1 MKKLM
6 VSKIRGMRMLPLA
19 IAAFVAGGLYGRAVN
34 VDLNGTWKL
43 ETFAQPDDGAVRS
56 LPLPA
61 GLALKSYQATVPG
74 CCEMELVKAGEMP
87 DPMFSTNALAF
98 TALEGNQWLYTKT
111 FTCPPRELGER
122 AVLVFDGIDTLA
134 DVFLNGEKVGEADNM
149 LIPHE
154 FDVTDRIRVGAENT
168 VQVLIRPVGLAARD
182 KIPGELG
189 WMMGGGA
196 NHEFFR
202 KAPHMYGWD
211 IMPHMPFSGIWRGAR
226 LEVRPKCHIDYPAW
240 IVRAIGVK
248 HRWADVHVRMRITT
262 PFSVF
267 YKAKVRATLSR
278 NGKVHSKE
286 VPFRGPM
293 CKLQV
298 GLTDADFWWPRGMG
312 DPALYDAKIELISDD
327 GKVLAVDER
336 KIGIRQFAFEYDDVK
351 LPERPGKFLFRVNG
365 EPVFIR
371 GVDWVP
377 LDPIPSRQ
385 ASHLEKVLPMMADL
399 NCNLVRVWGG
409 GVYEPDAF
417 FDWCDANGVMVWQ
430 DFMMACA
437 VPPMVDEFAEAMK
450 KEVLSVVLRLRN
462 RASLMAWAGD
472 NENDEAVVWSLG
484 DLAPS
489 PATFRITRKVIPDIL
504 REYDVTRPYLPS
516 SPYRTDD
523 CHFKRTRTAE
533 THLWGGPRAWW
544 KTDYY
549 TNNPS
554 WFSSEAGAHA
564 LPSRATFDRM
574 MPAADVLKPWSNPD
588 EKDYLKLQWTPQW
601 VYRATNPYLDKDN
614 RGLVHRNDHV
624 LKQTGALFGDVPR
637 HDVDLLIEQSQT
649 AQAEAIKFLVEL
661 YRSQKFTKKTGFVE
675 WNLRDGWPTI
685 SDAISDYYGNKKK
698 SYHYLKRAF
707 QTVLPIVTDFG
718 RLVVVNDS
726 REAVKGHVKLTE
738 AATGKVVLERDYEA
752 APNAVTDLAPVAW
765 NGQGLFIIDYTVD
778 DGRNK
783 LRPSRGETYRT
794 HYLHGEPPFK
804 WSDYLKWTKE
814 L

>member
-1 MKKLM
+1 MNR
-6 VSKIRGMRMLPLA
+6 VNRKILLGSV
-19 IAAFVAGGLYGRAVN
+19 AALVVGELSAGA
-34 VDLNGTWKL
+34 VDLNGAWKL

-56 LPLPA
+56 LPLPK
-61 GLALKSYQATVPG
+61 GLAVKSYQATVPG

-111 FTCPPRELGER
+111 FACPPREPGER
-122 AVLVFDGIDTLA
+122 MVLVFDGIDTLA

-211 IMPHMPFSGIWRGAR
+211 IMPHMPFSGIWRDVR
-226 LEVRPKCHIDYPAW
+226 LEMRPKCHIDYPAW
-240 IVRAIGVK
+240 IVRAIGVQ

-293 CKLQV
+293 CRLQV
-298 GLTDADFWWPRGMG
+298 GLTDVDFWWPRGMG
-312 DPALYDAKIELISDD
+312 EPALYDAKIELISDD

-385 ASHLEKVLPMMADL
+385 ASHFEKVLPMMADL

-409 GVYEPDAF
+409 GVYEPDEF

-574 MPAADVLKPWSNPD
+574 MPAADVLKPWCNPD
-588 EKDYLKLQWTPQW
+588 EKDYLKLQWTLQW
-601 VYRATNPYLDKDN
+601 VYRATNPYLDKN
-614 RGLVHRNDHV
+614 NWGLVHRNDHV

-726 REAVKGHVKLTE
+726 REVVKGHVKLTE

-765 NGQGLFIIDYTVD
+765 DGQGLFIIDYTV
-778 DGRNK
+778 G
-783 LRPSRGETYRT
+783 GETFRT

-804 WSDYLKWTKE
+804 WSDYRAWMSSFQSP
-814 L
+814 

>member
-1 MKKLM
+1 
-6 VSKIRGMRMLPLA
+6 
-19 IAAFVAGGLYGRAVN
+19 
-34 VDLNGTWKL
+34 
-43 ETFAQPDDGAVRS
+43 
-56 LPLPA
+56 
-61 GLALKSYQATVPG
+61 
-74 CCEMELVKAGEMP
+74 
-87 DPMFSTNALAF
+87 
-98 TALEGNQWLYTKT
+98 
-111 FTCPPRELGER
+111 
-122 AVLVFDGIDTLA
+122 
-134 DVFLNGEKVGEADNM
+134 
-149 LIPHE
+149 
-154 FDVTDRIRVGAENT
+154 
-168 VQVLIRPVGLAARD
+168 
-182 KIPGELG
+182 
-189 WMMGGGA
+189 
-196 NHEFFR
+196 
-202 KAPHMYGWD
+202 
-211 IMPHMPFSGIWRGAR
+211 
-226 LEVRPKCHIDYPAW
+226 
-240 IVRAIGVK
+240 
-248 HRWADVHVRMRITT
+248 
-262 PFSVF
+262 
-267 YKAKVRATLSR
+267 
-278 NGKVHSKE
+278 
-286 VPFRGPM
+286 
-293 CKLQV
+293 
-298 GLTDADFWWPRGMG
+298 
-312 DPALYDAKIELISDD
+312 
-327 GKVLAVDER
+327 
-336 KIGIRQFAFEYDDVK
+336 
-351 LPERPGKFLFRVNG
+351 
-365 EPVFIR
+365 
-371 GVDWVP
+371 
-377 LDPIPSRQ
+377 
-385 ASHLEKVLPMMADL
+385 MMADL

-588 EKDYLKLQWTPQW
+588 EKDYLKLCWSPQW

>member
-1 MKKLM
+1 MKRM
-6 VSKIRGMRMLPLA
+6 VMKCMVLA
-19 IAAFVAGGLYGRAVN
+19 AAFVAGGLYGRAVN

-43 ETFAQPDDGAVRS
+43 ETFAQPDDGTVRS

-61 GLALKSYQATVPG
+61 GLAVKSYQATVPG

-111 FTCPPRELGER
+111 FACPPREPGER

-134 DVFLNGEKVGEADNM
+134 DVFLNGEKIGEADNM

-211 IMPHMPFSGIWRGAR
+211 IMPHMPFSGIWRDAR

-298 GLTDADFWWPRGMG
+298 GLNNVDFWWPRGMG
-312 DPALYDAKIELISDD
+312 EPALYDAKIELIADD
-327 GKVLAVDER
+327 GTVLAVDER

-377 LDPIPSRQ
+377 LDPVPSRQ
-385 ASHLEKVLPMMADL
+385 ASHFEKVLPMMADL

-409 GVYEPDAF
+409 GVYEPDEF

-574 MPAADVLKPWSNPD
+574 MPAADVLKPWDNPD
-588 EKDYLKLQWTPQW
+588 EKDYLKLRWSPQW
-601 VYRATNPYLDKDN
+601 VLGPRAPQ
-614 RGLVHRNDHV
+614 R
-624 LKQTGALFGDVPR
+624 PR
-637 HDVDLLIEQSQT
+637 
-649 AQAEAIKFLVEL
+649 AEADGRALRRRAAPRRGPADRAVADGPGRGDQVPGRALPFAEVHEEDRIRGMEPARRLADHLRRDQRLLRQQEEVL
-661 YRSQKFTKKTGFVE
+661 PLPQAGVPDRAAD
-675 WNLRDGWPTI
+675 RDGLWPP
-685 SDAISDYYGNKKK
+685 
-698 SYHYLKRAF
+698 R
-707 QTVLPIVTDFG
+707 G
-718 RLVVVNDS
+718 RQRLARN
-726 REAVKGHVKLTE
+726 REGARQADG
-738 AATGKVVLERDYEA
+738 GGD
-752 APNAVTDLAPVAW
+752 
-765 NGQGLFIIDYTVD
+765 GQGRAGARLRSRAERR
-778 DGRNK
+778 DGP
-783 LRPSRGETYRT
+783 RPGRMERAGSVHHRLYG
-794 HYLHGEPPFK
+794 G
-804 WSDYLKWTKE
+804 
-814 L
+814 

>member
-1 MKKLM
+1 MKTH
-6 VSKIRGMRMLPLA
+6 SILA
-19 IAAFVAGGLYGRAVN
+19 TAFAAGIVAAAAASETLS
-34 VDLNGTWKL
+34 LNGAWEL

-56 LPLPA
+56 LPLPKGVA
-61 GLALKSYQATVPG
+61 VKSYSATVPG

-111 FTCPPRELGER
+111 FACPPREPGER

-134 DVFLNGEKVGEADNM
+134 DVFLNGEKIGEADNM

-154 FDVTDRIRVGAENT
+154 FDVTGKVREGAENT

-189 WMMGGGA
+189 WTMGGGA

-211 IMPHMPFSGIWRGAR
+211 IMPHMPFSGIWRDAR
-226 LEVRPKCHIDYPAW
+226 LEVRPKCHIDYPVW

-286 VPFRGPM
+286 APFRGPM

-298 GLTDADFWWPRGMG
+298 GLTDVDFWWPRGMG
-312 DPALYDAKIELISDD
+312 EPALYDAKIELISDD

-351 LPERPGKFLFRVNG
+351 LPERLGKFLFRVNG
-365 EPVFIR
+365 EPIFIR

-385 ASHLEKVLPMMADL
+385 ASHFEKVLPMMADL

-417 FDWCDANGVMVWQ
+417 FDWCDENGVMVWQ
-430 DFMMACA
+430 DFMMACTM
-437 VPPMVDEFAEAMK
+437 PPMNDAFAKAIE
-450 KEVLSVVLRLRN
+450 KEVRAVVVRHRN
-462 RASLMAWAGD
+462 HPSIALWAGD
-472 NENDEAVVWSLG
+472 NENDQAGGWGLG
-484 DLAPS
+484 KKLMRDPNKN
-489 PATFRITRKVIPDIL
+489 RITRETIPAVL
-504 REYDVTRPYLPS
+504 NEYDVTRPYLPS
-516 SPYRTDD
+516 SPYVSTAA
-523 CHFKRTRTAE
+523 FKGE
-533 THLWGGPRAWW
+533 TEPCEDHLWGGPRAWW
-544 KTDYY
+544 KTPYY
-549 TNNPS
+549 TNNAC
-554 WFSSEAGAHA
+554 WFCSEGGAHA
-564 LPSRATFDRM
+564 LPSRSTIEKM
-574 MPAADVLKPWSNPD
+574 MPADDVARIWSNPD
-588 EKDYLKLQWTPQW
+588 AKEWKKLDWMPQW
-601 VYRATNPYLDKDN
+601 RYRATCPYLEPN
-614 RGLVHRNDHV
+614 VYPWSRNDLI
-624 LKQTGALFGDVPR
+624 LKQTSALFGDVPR
-637 HDVDLLIEQSQT
+637 HDLDLFIAQSQS
-649 AQAEAIKFLVEL
+649 AQAEAIKFQVEL
-661 YRSQKFTKKTGFVE
+661 FRSQKFTKKGGFVV

-685 SDAISDYYGNKKK
+685 SDAVCDSFGTKKK
-698 SYHYLKRAF
+698 SYFALKTAYRD
-707 QTVLPIVTDFG
+707 VLPIVTEDR
-718 RLVVVNDS
+718 RLVVVNDLL
-726 REAVKGHVKLTE
+726 APVKGRVKMTE
-738 AATGKVVLERDYEA
+738 ARTGQVVLERDYEA
-752 APNAVTDLAPVAW
+752 ASNAVTDLAPVGW
-765 NGQGLFIIDYTVD
+765 NGQGVFIIDYT
-778 DGRNK
+778 GGGK
-783 LRPSRGETYRT
+783 AFRT

-804 WSDYLKWTKE
+804 WSDYRAWMSSFQSP
-814 L
+814 